1 MKSSSAMRIFIAFE
15 GYRQPFDINQDQTI
29 GTIKAIIQDYFHAQ
43 LLNDRRVWRFLELR
57 FAGAALQDSWTL
69 PDVGIS
75 PGSTISCFLK
85 EESRPILYVFCSV
98 TKETLPLMG
107 DILHLGTSVSRL
119 KSLVSLR
126 SGLPVSTFRLT
137 TQAGLEL
144 YNCNTLNSYI
154 KMGATLHLDVWD
166 GWVELL
172 KGCRLGDK
180 HTVQHHLSED
190 PPILRFQQRVALSM
204 AAFFGHLDL
213 AVWLLRRGVRA
224 NEPVGAH
231 PYREWCWEADHPE
244 INKCPVHAAAE
255 AGQLLILKVFISSN
269 ILSLDCLDP
278 DGRTPLQIAIRQ
290 RHKDCVCHLVSKLWS
305 VACFQ
310 GFTFPMWI
318 YVQIKHWAQKAQKKA
333 SSSQGLAFGASF
345 RTTVGSTV
353 CVDGFTKP
361 MMTSKARN
369 KVFKEGAIRDPALPD
384 LATSKDLAAPSDH
397 PAGLDSQDAP
407 VRLPQL
413 LPEMANSSRPN
424 RGSRGNNNY
433 LDGSGD
439 QERKTWATKVPIS
452 CDTPPQRQSNCT
464 LPSTSLS
471 LTSSTYSFS
480 QQRNRTLRENAI
492 HCLSVASSFTE
503 RSWLQQLA
511 IARILAKRT
520 AGNTL

>member
-15 GYRQPFDINQDQTI
+15 GSRQPFDINQDQTI
-29 GTIKAIIQDYFHAQ
+29 GTIKAIIRDHFHTQ
-43 LLNDRRVWRFLELR
+43 LLNDRRVRRFLELR
-57 FAGAALQDSWTL
+57 FAGATLQDSWTL
-69 PDVGIS
+69 PDVGIA
-75 PGSTISCFLK
+75 PGSTISCLLQ

-107 DILHLGTSVSRL
+107 NIIHLGASVSSL
-119 KSLVSLR
+119 KSLVSLQ

-137 TQAGLEL
+137 TQTGLEL
-144 YNCNTLNSYI
+144 YHCNTLNSYI

-172 KGCRLGDK
+172 KGCHLGDK
-180 HTVQHHLSED
+180 HTVQHYLSED
-190 PPILRFQQRVALSM
+190 APILRFQQRVALYM

-213 AVWLLRRGVRA
+213 AVWLLKRGVRP

-244 INKCPVHAAAE
+244 INKCPVHGAAE
-255 AGQLLILKVFISSN
+255 AGQLLILKVFISGN

-278 DGRTPLQIAIRQ
+278 EGRTPLQIAIRQ
-290 RHKDCVCHLVSKLWS
+290 RHKECVCYLASKLWS

-345 RTTVGSTV
+345 RTMVGSIV
-353 CVDGFTKP
+353 FVDGFSKP

-369 KVFKEGAIRDPALPD
+369 KVFKEGAIRDAALPD
-384 LATSKDLAAPSDH
+384 LARSKDLAAPSDH

-413 LPEMANSSRPN
+413 LPEMANSNRPN
-424 RGSRGNNNY
+424 KGSRGNSY

-439 QERKTWATKVPIS
+439 QDRKTWATKVPIS
-452 CDTPPQRQSNCT
+452 CDTPPQHQSNCT

-480 QQRNRTLRENAI
+480 QQRLRTPRENAI

-511 IARILAKRT
+511 IARILTKRT